1 MPTSPFVVNVAT
13 IVRKPGTM
21 RELELDVTLPD
32 RIGEGL
38 IYFDK
43 GAEVELDARLEALHD
58 GILATV
64 DARGTLSG
72 QCSRCLTP
80 LAEPWEGHFAE
91 LYSLERD
98 ESTEYHVENDTI
110 DLEGPFR
117 DAVVLELPFQPL
129 CEPDCLGLDPVTG
142 EKLTEPLPE
151 AEESID
157 PRWAQLQSL
166 LGAGDAEGDA
176 ATSASAQ
183 APASTDTPDK

>member
-32 RIGEGL
+32 RVGEGL

-43 GAEVELDARLEALHD
+43 GAEVELDVRLETLQD

-80 LAEPWEGHFAE
+80 LAEPWTGHFAE

-98 ESTEYHVENDTI
+98 DATEYHVENDTI

-129 CEPDCLGLDPVTG
+129 CEPECLGLDPVTG
-142 EKLTEPLPE
+142 ENLTEPLPE
-151 AEESID
+151 PEERID

-166 LGAGDAEGDA
+166 LGDEKDAAGDAA
-176 ATSASAQ
+176 AE
-183 APASTDTPDK
+183 APASDTDAK

>member
-1 MPTSPFVVNVAT
+1 MATSPYVVNVAT

-21 RELELDVTLPD
+21 RELELDITVPE

-43 GAEVELDARLEALHD
+43 GAEVELDVRLETLHD

-64 DARGTLSG
+64 DARGNLTG

-80 LAEPWEGHFAE
+80 LNEDWSGHFAE
-91 LYSLERD
+91 LYSLEQD
-98 ESTEYHVENDTI
+98 EAVEYMVENDTI

-117 DAVVLELPFQPL
+117 DAVVLDLPFQPL
-129 CEPDCLGLDPVTG
+129 CEPGCLGLDPVTG

-151 AEESID
+151 PEEPVD
-157 PRWAQLQSL
+157 ARWAQLQSL
-166 LGAGDAEGDA
+166 LDSSNETTKD
-176 ATSASAQ
+176 
-183 APASTDTPDK
+183 